1 MAKNPTVYDVADLA
15 GVSIATVS
23 RVLRR
28 PDDVRASTREVV
40 MDAVRELGY
49 VPSGNA
55 RGLAARKTGVLGLFL
70 PGFDAVEELD
80 DADFTAPHRVEVRVD
95 PPGAAEHPSAPLYF
109 DEVLRGCELEA
120 WRQGFSL
127 MVGVGRG
134 RSPEEVEAVISD
146 MAGRVDGMA
155 VLAQSAHDDALKRV
169 SNRVPVVLLA
179 GPRRDDDF
187 DHVSVSNREGMRAL
201 TEHLVDAHGVRD
213 PVYLAG
219 PFDSPDDAERYNGFA
234 EALEGRG
241 INPTALPV
249 LHGEFSRQRARAVAA
264 DLALRDAVPRAIVCA
279 NDQMALGILD
289 VFAERGIR
297 VPDDVIVSGFDGL
310 DAAAESAPRLTT
322 VNQPMEHL
330 GRAAV
335 QAMVSRLARPDQ
347 EPIAMRLP
355 VKVLLRESCEG
366 PLSPAARPRGARRAS
381 T

>member
-1 MAKNPTVYDVADLA
+1 MPKNPTVYDVAELA

-28 PDDVRASTREVV
+28 PDDVRASTRQTV

-55 RGLAARKTGVLGLFL
+55 RGLAARKTGVIGLFL
-70 PGFDAVEELD
+70 PGFDAVEDLS
-80 DADFTAPHRVEVRVD
+80 DFDFMAQHRVEVVRD
-95 PPGAAEHPSAPLYF
+95 PPGSLERQAAHLYF

-120 WRQGFSL
+120 WRRGFSL

-146 MAGRVDGMA
+146 MAGRVDGLA
-155 VLAQSAHDDALKRV
+155 VLARSAHEDALRRI
-169 SNRVPVVLLA
+169 STRVPVVLLA

-187 DHVSVSNREGMRAL
+187 DHVSVSNKEGMRAL
-201 TEHLVDAHGVRD
+201 TEHLIDDHGIRD

-219 PFDSPDDAERYNGFA
+219 PFDSPDDAERYSGFA

-241 INPTALPV
+241 INPNALPV
-249 LHGEFSRQRARAVAA
+249 LHAGFSRQRARAVAA
-264 DLALRDAVPRAIVCA
+264 DLAARDAVPRAIVCA
-279 NDQMALGILD
+279 NDQMGLGVLD
-289 VFAERGIR
+289 VFTELGLR
-297 VPDDVIVSGFDGL
+297 VPDDVIVTGFDGIE
-310 DAAAESAPRLTT
+310 AAAESAPRLTT
-322 VNQPMEHL
+322 VNQPMLDL

-335 QAMVSRLARPDQ
+335 QAMVSRLAHPEQD
-347 EPIAMRLP
+347 PLAVRLQ

-366 PLSPAARPRGARRAS
+366 HVTPKAA
-381 T
+381 